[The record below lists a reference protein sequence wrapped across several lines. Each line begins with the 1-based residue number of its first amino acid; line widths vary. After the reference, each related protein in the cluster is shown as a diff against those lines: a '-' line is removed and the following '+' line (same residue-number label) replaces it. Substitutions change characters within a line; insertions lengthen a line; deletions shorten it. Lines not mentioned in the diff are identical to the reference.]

1 MEPSRA
7 GPGQDKADPGSGQNG
22 AGRAT
27 KAPQGC
33 YDEGGFACKEGSA
46 SPVTYE
52 NQLRKTSN
60 DLIRLPYDGPYDG

>member
-27 KAPQGC
+27 KAPQGR
-33 YDEGGFACKEGSA
+33 YDEGVCVQGRISFS
-46 SPVTYE
+46 
-52 NQLRKTSN
+52 SN
-60 DLIRLPYDGPYDG
+60 I

>member
-7 GPGQDKADPGSGQNG
+7 GPGQDKADLGSGQNG

-27 KAPQGC
+27 EAPQGAMTK
-33 YDEGGFACKEGSA
+33 GVACKEGLA

-52 NQLRKTSN
+52 NQLRGTSN
-60 DLIRLPYDGPYDG
+60 DLVRLPYDG